1 LPASSV
7 RSTGPLIAEESRFR
21 TGWDVCVALLV
32 IVTGVVIPL
41 QIAFVREVTLG
52 GSVLVYLLDL
62 VFVIDIGL
70 NLRTTF
76 RTGGTEV
83 RDVRLI
89 GARYRRG
96 LLPLDVVSTVP
107 FDMLFLGSG
116 AVVGGLPVVL
126 LLRAL
131 RLLRTVRLF
140 TILHRW
146 ERLRWTNTGYLR
158 IGKLVAGV
166 FLLIHWVACGWFL
179 AAVLEGFPE
188 NSWVVLAGINDLEA
202 GSQYLRSLYWG
213 FVTTTTVGYGDITP
227 HRNLEYAFTVLV
239 MVLGA
244 SMYALIIG
252 NIASLVSSVD
262 SAKSAFWNRVE
273 GVNQY
278 LRTRDIPPE
287 LYDQIQDYHDYIWD
301 RYRGVSAKE
310 FLRDLPDPLRL
321 EVLFHLTSDLIDR
334 VPLFQHANEAM
345 RNALLMAL
353 EPQVY
358 VPASYVVR
366 EGELGNG
373 IYFVSRGH
381 LTISS
386 AGGTLSHGDLAPGDY
401 FGDLSLLLGE
411 RRTAS
416 VRALTNCDVLYL
428 SAPEFSRLKAEYN
441 EFRDLLKTISSEKSE
456 KLAALVLDGCVL

>member
-1 LPASSV
+1 VGPA
-7 RSTGPLIAEESRFR
+7 GILISEESRFR
-21 TGWDVCVALLV
+21 TRWDVFVVLLV
-32 IVTGVVIPL
+32 IVTGIAIPL

-62 VFVIDIGL
+62 VFLVDIGL
-70 NLRTTF
+70 NFRTTY
-76 RTGGTEV
+76 RAGGAEV
-83 RDVRLI
+83 RDPGRI
-89 GARYRRG
+89 GARYRRS

-107 FDMLFLGSG
+107 LDMLLLGSG
-116 AVVGGLPVVL
+116 AVIGGVPAVL

-131 RLLRTVRLF
+131 RLLRIVRLF
-140 TILHRW
+140 SIVRRW

-158 IGKLVAGV
+158 IAKLVLGV
-166 FLLIHWVACGWFL
+166 FLLIHWIACGWFL
-179 AAVLEGFPE
+179 VAVLEGFPE
-188 NSWVVLAGINDLEA
+188 NSWVVLAGIHDLDA

-252 NIASLVSSVD
+252 SIASLVSSVD
-262 SAKSAFWNRVE
+262 SAKSGFWNRVD
-273 GVNQY
+273 GLNQY
-278 LRTRDIPPE
+278 LRTRDLPPE

-310 FLRDLPDPLRL
+310 FLSDLPDSLRL

-334 VPLFQHANEAM
+334 VPLFRHAEEAM

-358 VPASYVVR
+358 VPGSHVVR

-373 IYFVSRGH
+373 IYFVSRGQ
-381 LTISS
+381 LTIASE
-386 AGGTLSHGDLAPGDY
+386 GGTRSHGDLAPGDY

-416 VRALTNCDVLYL
+416 VQALTNCDVLHL
-428 SAPEFSRLKAEYN
+428 STAEFNRLKDEYS

>member
-1 LPASSV
+1 MGPAGILLS
-7 RSTGPLIAEESRFR
+7 EESRFR
-21 TGWDVCVALLV
+21 TRWDVFVGLLV
-32 IVTGVVIPL
+32 IVTGIAIPL
-41 QIAFVREVTLG
+41 QIAFVRDVTLG

-62 VFVIDIGL
+62 AFLVDIGL
-70 NLRTTF
+70 NFRTTY
-76 RTGGTEV
+76 RAGGAEV
-83 RDVRLI
+83 RDPGRI
-89 GARYRRG
+89 GARYRRS

-107 FDMLFLGSG
+107 LDMLLLGSG
-116 AVVGGLPVVL
+116 AVIGGVPAVL
-126 LLRAL
+126 LLRVP
-131 RLLRTVRLF
+131 RLLRIVRLF
-140 TILHRW
+140 SIVRRW

-158 IGKLVAGV
+158 IAKLVLGV
-166 FLLIHWVACGWFL
+166 FLLIHWIACGWFL
-179 AAVLEGFPE
+179 VAVLEGFPE
-188 NSWVVLAGINDLEA
+188 NSWVVLAGIHDLDT

-252 NIASLVSSVD
+252 SIASLVSSVD
-262 SAKSAFWNRVE
+262 SAKSAFWSRVD
-273 GVNQY
+273 GLNQY
-278 LRTRDIPPE
+278 LRTRELPPE

-301 RYRGVSAKE
+301 RYRGVNAKE
-310 FLRDLPDPLRL
+310 FFSDLPDSLRL
-321 EVLFHLTSDLIDR
+321 EVLFHLTADLIDR
-334 VPLFQHANEAM
+334 VPLFRHADEAM

-358 VPASYVVR
+358 VPGSHVVR

-373 IYFVSRGH
+373 IYFVSGGQ

-386 AGGTLSHGDLAPGDY
+386 EGGARSHGDLAPGDY

-416 VRALTNCDVLYL
+416 VQALTNCDVLYL
-428 SAPEFSRLKAEYN
+428 STAEFNRLKTEYS

-456 KLAALVLDGCVL
+456 KLVALVLDGCVL